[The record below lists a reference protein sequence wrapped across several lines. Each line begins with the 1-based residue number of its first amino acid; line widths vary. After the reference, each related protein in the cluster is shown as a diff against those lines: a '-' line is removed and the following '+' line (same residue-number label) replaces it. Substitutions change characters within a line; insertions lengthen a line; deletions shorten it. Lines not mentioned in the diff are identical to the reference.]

1 MALPLKITNGQVLN
15 YDYTGNVQSIM
26 LPPGSYKLECW
37 GAQGGYRSSATYG
50 GKGGYSVG
58 ELTLNEETMLYVQ
71 VGRSGGYAGDSI
83 YTTETSGGYN
93 GGGKR
98 DSGSPGGGGATDIR
112 IGQDSLYA
120 RVIVAGGGGSDGANN
135 KKGMYGGGESGGSST
150 ESYGTGGFGGT
161 QTGVSDSSWQTTS
174 QSTGTGTA
182 TDAYAGFGFGGNG
195 VTYSSGYGG
204 AGGGGWYGG
213 SGAYPDSGGDDDRG
227 GGGGSGYIYTS
238 STASNYPS
246 GCLLNSSYY
255 LTNAQ
260 TIAGNASFPSPTSGS
275 TETGHSGNGYAR
287 ITVLTVKSP
296 IKIKKGQIF
305 NCEFSGGVEK
315 GTFPAGTY
323 KLEVWGAQGGNY
335 NIHYGGAGGYSVGT
349 LTIIENT
356 DFYIC
361 VGGQPVPVSTDRVVT
376 PGGYNGGG
384 AGFNR
389 YYNSTYTLGQ
399 GGGGATDIRIGQD
412 SLYARVI
419 VAGGGG
425 GSASN
430 GDEKTTKYG
439 GGLTGGCVSANFAG
453 TQTSGGV
460 GDAGSFGKGGAAPT
474 GGDNY
479 KYGPGGGGGGW
490 YGGGVS
496 TSYSDSETDIRG
508 YNGGGS
514 GYVYTANTATN
525 YPSGCLLNST
535 YYLTE
540 ATTIGGNE
548 SFPSTSGGTETGHE
562 GNGYARITVLSIK
575 SPISAPVRVD
585 GQWHQANELFVKVN
599 NVWKACVEGW
609 MKVDGVWK
617 SLAESAITYNA
628 SWLNGLTVG
637 DTFYFGKYQVESE
650 TPWPIEWEIVHQ
662 TDDYQ
667 IAMTK
672 QIIDLRCFDAKESQ
686 NVDGGDR
693 YDHGSNNW
701 SMSNIKQFLNSD
713 QVTWYSAQHELDEP
727 PVSPNIGNSPKTP
740 YDTHKG
746 FLYYFSKGEKSLLK
760 NMTLTLANPEIDGGD
775 SYTWT
780 GKVWLPTYTQMTG
793 STNSTISEGTKFDK
807 YTNDKSRKKTINKYC
822 AENNPYAVSKS
833 YTSGTAWSYWMSSE
847 QDSETSI
854 TWIVE
859 STGLCISSYA
869 YDSSIGL
876 APCICLP
883 RHDGSQ
889 VTTYEL
895 SKFGSYVNTV
905 KVNGTAVTLP
915 IQVAVGATVEVTS
928 TGYDA
933 SAYSMIWSG
942 PTPTSNRTASS
953 GSTTTRIV
961 TFVMPSEDVIIRFNR
976 KTASSETTYTISKGN
991 NVASIFINNGS
1002 SITTSTNAKPG
1013 DTITVH
1019 SNSFSTSTVSAIT
1032 WAGTGVP
1039 TANISYNNYVT
1050 IGSNRYRKITFT
1062 MPANNVTTAF
1072 RKTSSGGSTDM

>member
-1 MALPLKITNGQVLN
+1 MGLPLEITNGQVLN
-15 YDYTGNVQSIM
+15 YDYTGGVQSIM

-37 GAQGGYRSSATYG
+37 GAQGGYRSNATYG

-58 ELTLNEETMLYVQ
+58 ELTLNEETTLYVQ
-71 VGRSGGYAGDSI
+71 VGRSGGYAGDSV
-83 YTTETSGGYN
+83 YTIETSGGYN

-98 DSGSPGGGGATDIR
+98 DSSNPGGGGATDIR
-112 IGQDSLYA
+112 IGQNSLYA

-150 ESYGTGGFGGT
+150 EGYGTGGFGGT
-161 QTGVSDSSWQTTS
+161 QTGVSDSSWQTTNQSENTSS
-174 QSTGTGTA
+174 QS
-182 TDAYAGFGFGGNG
+182 DAYAGFGFGGNG
-195 VTYSSGYGG
+195 VTYGGGYGG

-213 SGAYPDSGGDDDRG
+213 SGAYPDSSSDDDRG

-260 TIAGNASFPSPTSGS
+260 TIAGNTSFPSPTSGS

-361 VGGQPVPVSTDRVVT
+361 VGGQPVPVSADRVVT

-399 GGGGATDIRIGQD
+399 GGGGGTDIRIGQD

-430 GDEKTTKYG
+430 GDEKVTKYG

-496 TSYSDSETDIRG
+496 TSYSDSETDLKT

-548 SFPSTSGGTETGHE
+548 SFPSTNGGTETGHK
-562 GNGYARITVLSIK
+562 GNGYARITVLSVK
-575 SPISAPVRVD
+575 SPISTPIHAN
-585 GQWHQANELFVKVN
+585 GQWHDCNEIFVKVN
-599 NVWKACVEGW
+599 GVWKACTNAYV
-609 MKVDGVWK
+609 KVGGAWK
-617 SLAESAITYNA
+617 EC
-628 SWLNGLTVG
+628 
-637 DTFYFGKYQVESE
+637 
-650 TPWPIEWEIVHQ
+650 IE
-662 TDDYQ
+662 
-667 IAMTK
+667 
-672 QIIDLRCFDAKESQ
+672 
-686 NVDGGDR
+686 N
-693 YDHGSNNW
+693 
-701 SMSNIKQFLNSD
+701 
-713 QVTWYSAQHELDEP
+713 
-727 PVSPNIGNSPKTP
+727 
-740 YDTHKG
+740 
-746 FLYYFSKGEKSLLK
+746 
-760 NMTLTLANPEIDGGD
+760 
-775 SYTWT
+775 
-780 GKVWLPTYTQMTG
+780 
-793 STNSTISEGTKFDK
+793 TIS
-807 YTNDKSRKKTINKYC
+807 N
-822 AENNPYAVSKS
+822 
-833 YTSGTAWSYWMSSE
+833 
-847 QDSETSI
+847 
-854 TWIVE
+854 
-859 STGLCISSYA
+859 
-869 YDSSIGL
+869 
-876 APCICLP
+876 
-883 RHDGSQ
+883 

-915 IQVAVGATVEVTS
+915 MQVATGATIEVTS

-942 PTPTSNRTASS
+942 PTPTSTHTTSS
-953 GSTTTRIV
+953 GSTTARIV
-961 TFVMPSEDVIIRFNR
+961 TFVMPSEDIIIRFDR
-976 KTASSETTYTISKGN
+976 RTVSSGTTYTISKGN
-991 NVASIFINNGS
+991 NVASMFINNGS

-1039 TANISYNNYVT
+1039 TANISYNNYV
-1050 IGSNRYRKITFT
+1050 IRGSNRYRKITFT